1 MLDTALGFSLMVS
14 VVVTAIIYVVTRD
27 KNKTEQEQKDKLN
40 DTIIVFVITFIVV
53 LFGKLCIGESSTST
67 TLVKVTDVKG
77 GQCPF

>member
-14 VVVTAIIYVVTRD
+14 VVVTTIVYVVTRD
-27 KNKTEQEQKDKLN
+27 KKKTEQEQKDKLN

>member
-14 VVVTAIIYVVTRD
+14 VVVTTIVYVVTRD